1 MISQR
6 RREWSRKLVEQL
18 VVELRELSMPTARFE
33 IELEPR
39 SRDDSPLEVDGRRVD
54 FGPTG
59 HDQVT
64 YFFSPTPGDDFRSA
78 VSDGTDLYLITHEFT
93 TTVSTEIW
101 RVPLAAPSV
110 PATATLVGSI
120 PHHYC
125 TGLALDTRYFYTAC
139 QTGDEVV
146 RVDRTTFATEVM
158 SGLIDLSSTRNA
170 VHAHDLDTDGVA
182 DVLYVNSAT
191 EAAPSFAGL
200 SLDKPRLFGV
210 INVTPDSFSDGGEA
224 LALSEALK
232 RGRAMLDDGA
242 DILDVGGESTRPGA
256 EPVSAEE
263 ERARVVPVVKGL
275 SEMGALVSIDTRRA
289 EVMAAAIDAG
299 AGIVNDVT
307 ALTGDQDSLGLVA
320 DRGVAVVLM
329 PSTSVPAPGSV
340 MPMPATHSPLM
351 VLGR

>member
-1 MISQR
+1 M
-6 RREWSRKLVEQL
+6 
-18 VVELRELSMPTARFE
+18 
-33 IELEPR
+33 
-39 SRDDSPLEVDGRRVD
+39 
-54 FGPTG
+54 
-59 HDQVT
+59 
-64 YFFSPTPGDDFRSA
+64 
-78 VSDGTDLYLITHEFT
+78 
-93 TTVSTEIW
+93 
-101 RVPLAAPSV
+101 
-110 PATATLVGSI
+110 
-120 PHHYC
+120 
-125 TGLALDTRYFYTAC
+125 
-139 QTGDEVV
+139 
-146 RVDRTTFATEVM
+146 
-158 SGLIDLSSTRNA
+158 
-170 VHAHDLDTDGVA
+170 
-182 DVLYVNSAT
+182 NSAT

-329 PSTSVPAPGSV
+329 HMQGEPGSMQENPQYENAAKDV
-340 MPMPATHSPLM
+340 FGTLKARFEACEEAGIRRHRIAVDPGIGFGKTVDHNLEILNRLDIYRGLGLP
-351 VLGR
+351 VLLGVSRKSFIAKLSRGEAPKDRVPGSLAAVLSACAQGVRMFRVHDVAETRQALAVAQAIGEA

>member
-1 MISQR
+1 M
-6 RREWSRKLVEQL
+6 
-18 VVELRELSMPTARFE
+18 
-33 IELEPR
+33 
-39 SRDDSPLEVDGRRVD
+39 
-54 FGPTG
+54 
-59 HDQVT
+59 
-64 YFFSPTPGDDFRSA
+64 
-78 VSDGTDLYLITHEFT
+78 
-93 TTVSTEIW
+93 
-101 RVPLAAPSV
+101 
-110 PATATLVGSI
+110 
-120 PHHYC
+120 
-125 TGLALDTRYFYTAC
+125 
-139 QTGDEVV
+139 
-146 RVDRTTFATEVM
+146 
-158 SGLIDLSSTRNA
+158 
-170 VHAHDLDTDGVA
+170 
-182 DVLYVNSAT
+182 NSAT

-242 DILDVGGESTRPGA
+242 DILDVGGESPRPGP

-329 PSTSVPAPGSV
+329 HMQGEPGSMQENPQYENAAKDV
-340 MPMPATHSPLM
+340 FGTLKARFEACEEAGILRHRIAVDPGIGFGKTVDHNLEILNRLDIYRGLGLP
-351 VLGR
+351 VLLGVSRKSFIAKLSRGEAPKDRVPGSLAAVLAAWAQGVRMFRVHDVAETRQALAVAQAIGEA

>member
-1 MISQR
+1 M
-6 RREWSRKLVEQL
+6 
-18 VVELRELSMPTARFE
+18 
-33 IELEPR
+33 
-39 SRDDSPLEVDGRRVD
+39 
-54 FGPTG
+54 
-59 HDQVT
+59 
-64 YFFSPTPGDDFRSA
+64 
-78 VSDGTDLYLITHEFT
+78 
-93 TTVSTEIW
+93 
-101 RVPLAAPSV
+101 
-110 PATATLVGSI
+110 
-120 PHHYC
+120 
-125 TGLALDTRYFYTAC
+125 
-139 QTGDEVV
+139 
-146 RVDRTTFATEVM
+146 
-158 SGLIDLSSTRNA
+158 
-170 VHAHDLDTDGVA
+170 
-182 DVLYVNSAT
+182 NSAT

-329 PSTSVPAPGSV
+329 HMQGEPGS
-340 MPMPATHSPLM
+340 MQENPQYENAAED
-351 VLGR
+351 VLGTLKARFEACEEAGILRHRIAVDPGIGFGKTVDHNLEILNRLDIYRGLGLPVLLGVSRKSFIAKLSRGEAPKDRVPGSLAAVLAAWAQGVWMFRVHDVAETRQALAVAQAIGEA

>member
-1 MISQR
+1 M
-6 RREWSRKLVEQL
+6 
-18 VVELRELSMPTARFE
+18 
-33 IELEPR
+33 
-39 SRDDSPLEVDGRRVD
+39 
-54 FGPTG
+54 
-59 HDQVT
+59 
-64 YFFSPTPGDDFRSA
+64 
-78 VSDGTDLYLITHEFT
+78 
-93 TTVSTEIW
+93 
-101 RVPLAAPSV
+101 
-110 PATATLVGSI
+110 
-120 PHHYC
+120 
-125 TGLALDTRYFYTAC
+125 
-139 QTGDEVV
+139 
-146 RVDRTTFATEVM
+146 
-158 SGLIDLSSTRNA
+158 
-170 VHAHDLDTDGVA
+170 
-182 DVLYVNSAT
+182 NSAT

-329 PSTSVPAPGSV
+329 HMQGEPGSMQENPQYENAAEDV
-340 MPMPATHSPLM
+340 FGTLKARFEACEEAGIRRLKIAVDPGIGFGKTVDHNLEILNRLDIYRGLGLP
-351 VLGR
+351 VLLGVSRKSFIAKLSRGEAPKDRVPGSLAAVLAAWAQGVRMFRVHDVAETRQALAVAQAIGEA